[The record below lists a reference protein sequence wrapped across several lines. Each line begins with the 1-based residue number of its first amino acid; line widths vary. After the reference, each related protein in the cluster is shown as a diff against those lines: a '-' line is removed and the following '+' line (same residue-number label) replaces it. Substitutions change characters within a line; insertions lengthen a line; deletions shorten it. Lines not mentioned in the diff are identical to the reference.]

1 MESQHDSLAQ
11 VPINSVLIGIFTEK
25 LKTMSEPGS
34 HFPEYITIQ
43 GGPATNTTARTYK
56 FKTLDV
62 FKYLEGIK
70 LVIEEMLENFA
81 PNEDDMTNLLKGV
94 SNSASSSSSN
104 KSENKSENILAKN
117 EELDKEPDAEPDA
130 EPEETS
136 DKDNAVALLD
146 EPASSSELGETQE
159 PLTTRTDKPQNGGA
173 RKPKSRRLK
182 YSLKT
187 HK

>member
-1 MESQHDSLAQ
+1 MDTQHDSLAQ

-25 LKTMSEPGS
+25 LKTISEPGS
-34 HFPEYITIQ
+34 KFPEYITIQ

-70 LVIEEMLENFA
+70 SVINTMQEHFGPDIFHPLE
-81 PNEDDMTNLLKGV
+81 GV
-94 SNSASSSSSN
+94 NNSASGSSSN
-104 KSENKSENILAKN
+104 KIENKSENILAKN
-117 EELDKEPDAEPDA
+117 EELDKEPDAETDA
-130 EPEETS
+130 EPEEIS
-136 DKDNAVALLD
+136 EKDDAVAILD

-173 RKPKSRRLK
+173 RITKSRRLK

-187 HK
+187 RK